1 MTVGG
6 KNVHCFV
13 SEAKKIVC
21 IKAATPAIEVTDLPE
36 EDPPITTPE
45 LCRRTLVK
53 SSDPDKFFL
62 VQVRGLSFISISEQS
77 LQRLLVFIYL
87 YIVTIFNNF

>member
-21 IKAATPAIEVTDLPE
+21 IEAATPDIHATDLPAESE
-36 EDPPITTPE
+36 ETKE

-53 SSDPDKFFL
+53 SSDPDKFYL
-62 VQVRGLSFISISEQS
+62 VQVRGLIIICLYVSTVAIRLFPFKSF
-77 LQRLLVFIYL
+77 
-87 YIVTIFNNF
+87 T

>member
-21 IKAATPAIEVTDLPE
+21 IEAATPDIHATDLPE
-36 EDPPITTPE
+36 ESEETKE

-53 SSDPDKFFL
+53 SSDPDKFYL
-62 VQVRGLSFISISEQS
+62 VQVRGQLRDFFLSNYSHNE
-77 LQRLLVFIYL
+77 L
-87 YIVTIFNNF
+87 IFNFS

>member
-21 IKAATPAIEVTDLPE
+21 IESATPDIHATDLPAESE
-36 EDPPITTPE
+36 ETKE

-53 SSDPDKFFL
+53 SSDPDKFYL
-62 VQVRGLSFISISEQS
+62 VQVRGFLSNYSHNE
-77 LQRLLVFIYL
+77 L
-87 YIVTIFNNF
+87 IFNFS

>member
-21 IKAATPAIEVTDLPE
+21 IESATPDIHATDLPE
-36 EDPPITTPE
+36 ESEETKE

-53 SSDPDKFFL
+53 SSDPDKFYL
-62 VQVRGLSFISISEQS
+62 VQVRGQLDFFLSNYSHNE
-77 LQRLLVFIYL
+77 L
-87 YIVTIFNNF
+87 IFNFS

>member
-21 IKAATPAIEVTDLPE
+21 IEAATPDIHATDLPE
-36 EDPPITTPE
+36 ESEETKE

-53 SSDPDKFFL
+53 SSDPDKFYL
-62 VQVRGLSFISISEQS
+62 VQVRGQLETFSSQ
-77 LQRLLVFIYL
+77 
-87 YIVTIFNNF
+87 TIHTMN

>member
-21 IKAATPAIEVTDLPE
+21 IESATPDIHATDLPE
-36 EDPPITTPE
+36 ESEETKE

-53 SSDPDKFFL
+53 SSDPDKFYL
-62 VQVRGLSFISISEQS
+62 VQVRGQLETFSS
-77 LQRLLVFIYL
+77 
-87 YIVTIFNNF
+87 

>member
-21 IKAATPAIEVTDLPE
+21 IESATPDIHATDLPE
-36 EDPPITTPE
+36 ESEETKE

-53 SSDPDKFFL
+53 SSDPDKFYL
-62 VQVRGLSFISISEQS
+62 VQVRGQLKTFSS
-77 LQRLLVFIYL
+77 
-87 YIVTIFNNF
+87 